1 MYPVMID
8 FKNRLC
14 TVIGGG
20 RAALRKARNLL
31 SDGAVI
37 RVVAPEI
44 CAELADMA
52 HEVIYK
58 EYSPECINGSF
69 AVIAAADS
77 AEINSA
83 VLADCR
89 SMGILC
95 MSVKGGGDFE
105 FCAKADCGGA
115 VLSAYTGGEFPMLG
129 AMIRD
134 DMKKR
139 YANCGELAAVLGRYR
154 RAAIERGQR
163 ELIGRFAEAV
173 ELNMSAEELEK
184 RLEEIQKDSARMVI
198 QRAQE
203 SDLREI
209 LELQYLAYQSEARL
223 FSNPDIPPL
232 RQTLD
237 DVTAEYRK
245 GIILKATDENG
256 SIIGSVRG
264 YSDGIT
270 VYIGKLMVHPER
282 QGQGIGTKLLLAI
295 EKEYPNHRYE
305 LFTSTKSKRNIE
317 LYERL
322 GYRIFDEKSIKDELR
337 FVYLEKNVM

>member
-8 FKNRLC
+8 FNNKPC

-31 SDGAVI
+31 SDGALI
-37 RVVAPEI
+37 RAVAPEI
-44 CAELADMA
+44 CVELADMA
-52 HEVIYK
+52 HEVIYR
-58 EYSPECINGSF
+58 EYSPECIKGSF
-69 AVIAAADS
+69 AVIAASDS
-77 AEINSA
+77 AEVNSA
-83 VLADCR
+83 VLEDCR

-95 MSVKGGGDFE
+95 MSVQGGGDFE

-129 AMIRD
+129 SIIRD

-139 YANCGELAAVLGRYR
+139 YGNCGELAALLGRYR
-154 RAAIERGQR
+154 RAAIESGQR

-173 ELNMSAEELEK
+173 ELDMSVEELEK
-184 RLEEIQKDSARMVI
+184 RLSEIQKESAKLVI
-198 QRAQE
+198 QRAKE
-203 SDLREI
+203 TDLREI
-209 LELQYLAYQSEARL
+209 LKLQYLAYQSEAKL
-223 FSNPDIPPL
+223 FNSPDIPPL

-237 DVTAEYRK
+237 DVAAEYRK
-245 GIILKATDENG
+245 GIILKAVDENG
-256 SIIGSVRG
+256 TIIGSVRG
-264 YSDGIT
+264 CSDGGT

-295 EKEYPNHRYE
+295 EKEYPNQRYE

-317 LYERL
+317 LYEKL
-322 GYRIFDEKSIKDELR
+322 GYRVFDEKNIEDELR